1 MVLNAYERLIDIAPK
16 NFCFE
21 YNSLL
26 GIRVNQLLIVLSDC
40 ERFVNV
46 ASEICILVLFYYLSK
61 VI

>member
-1 MVLNAYERLIDIAPK
+1 MVLNAYERLIDIAPE
-16 NFCFE
+16 NFCFA